1 VGNVDTETVRSFG
14 DLWNRFTM
22 ESVTPNERAE
32 IFERH
37 FGIFPWQLLPKGG
50 GCGVDVGC
58 GTGRWGK
65 MVAPRVNKLHL
76 VDPAGPALA
85 VCRNNLRL
93 LKNVEFHQADVAD
106 MPFPD
111 GSLDF
116 AYSIGVLHHIPDTA
130 AGITSI
136 ANKLKPGAPF
146 LVYLYYAFDNRPAWY
161 RMLWRTT
168 DTLRRRLARLPLSL
182 RNPVAEIIAA
192 TVYWPLARTAW
203 LLDMVG
209 LMSANWPLNYYRN
222 KSFYFMRHAARD
234 RFGTPLEQR
243 FTRLQITQMLE
254 DAGFK
259 DVHFAPGPPYWVAMA
274 IKA

>member
-1 VGNVDTETVRSFG
+1 
-14 DLWNRFTM
+14 
-22 ESVTPNERAE
+22 
-32 IFERH
+32 
-37 FGIFPWQLLPKGG
+37 
-50 GCGVDVGC
+50 
-58 GTGRWGK
+58 
-65 MVAPRVNKLHL
+65 
-76 VDPAGPALA
+76 
-85 VCRNNLRL
+85 
-93 LKNVEFHQADVAD
+93 
-106 MPFPD
+106 
-111 GSLDF
+111 
-116 AYSIGVLHHIPDTA
+116 
-130 AGITSI
+130 
-136 ANKLKPGAPF
+136 
-146 LVYLYYAFDNRPAWY
+146 
-161 RMLWRTT
+161 
-168 DTLRRRLARLPLSL
+168 LARLPLSL

-203 LLDMVG
+203 LSDMVG